1 MLDFHWEC
9 IDFKFK
15 KIKDILKTIIIAP
28 IFFTKI
34 IVGMETGNKIT
45 ADTL

>member
-34 IVGMETGNKIT
+34 IVGMETGNQIIT
-45 ADTL
+45 NTL